1 MTRPAVETSGR
12 GEPAAASGPA
22 APGGWIA
29 CTRELA
35 VYAGLVLATSVAAYA
50 YGGPGLAVLVVA
62 AWAVVSLAFLRALVP
77 AAPEQLSEQSSWRSG
92 GRSSFLGFWRK
103 RSMVGD
109 ATTSMVSYDSEL
121 RPTLQH
127 FLAARL
133 ADRHGVSL
141 YADPA
146 AAQRLVLPGPRDGS
160 LWFWLDPQR
169 PAETRQGHPGIPP
182 RTLATILD
190 RLERL

>member
-1 MTRPAVETSGR
+1 M
-12 GEPAAASGPA
+12 
-22 APGGWIA
+22 
-29 CTRELA
+29 
-35 VYAGLVLATSVAAYA
+35 
-50 YGGPGLAVLVVA
+50 VVA
-62 AWAVVSLAFLRALVP
+62 TWAVVSLVFLRALVP
-77 AAPEQLSEQSSWRSG
+77 ATPDPLSEQSSWRSG
-92 GRSSFLGFWRK
+92 GHTSFLGFWRK

-127 FLAARL
+127 LLAARL
-133 ADRHGVSL
+133 AERYGVSL
-141 YADPA
+141 YGDPA
-146 AAQRLVLPGPRDGS
+146 AARRLVFPEARDSS

-169 PAETRQGHPGIPP
+169 PAETRQGRAGIPP